1 MKNKK
6 NYSGLDLSRS
16 KIT

>member
-1 MKNKK
+1 MKNIK